1 MYKRVRL
8 KDTVE
13 VPPEELDEVSTD
25 LVKRL
30 LQEKL
35 EGRMDEEVGIE
46 RDGVEVGL
54 VIHAGAVR

>member
-8 KDTVE
+8 IDTVE
-13 VPPEELDEVSTD
+13 VPPEELGDVTPG

-35 EGRMDEEVGIE
+35 EGQMDEDVGSVVSVTEVH
-46 RDGVEVGL
+46 DVGE
-54 VIHAGAVR
+54 GAVLP